1 MTMRSDLQQ
10 LSEESRALCY
20 AIEKLPS
27 SEQQTKV
34 SVLASALA
42 SNIRQVSE
50 NMIAATYLG
59 EESPNESV
67 VCGACGTEFI
77 TAKIHGEC
85 PGCKSNLKAA
95 GTEVLFLGGQ
105 VKVNAKGRHLVP
117 VPPPSTG
124 RVPVS
129 RPLPPGTEVSDERV
143 GRDVEQV
150 CPECE
155 GRGYWDAK
163 WQHSCQSCLGTGR
176 VPVSRPADPVP

>member
-10 LSEESRALCY
+10 LSEDARALCY
-20 AIEKLPS
+20 AIEKLPA
-27 SEQQTKV
+27 SEQQTTL
-34 SVLASALA
+34 SVQASALA
-42 SNIRQVSE
+42 AGIRQVAE
-50 NMIAATYLG
+50 DMIAATYLG

-85 PGCKSNLKAA
+85 PGCKSNLKAVT

-129 RPLPPGTEVSDERV
+129 RAETD
-143 GRDVEQV
+143 V
-150 CPECE
+150 CPM
-155 GRGYWDAK
+155 
-163 WQHSCQSCLGTGR
+163 CQGHKFKFFTRVSARKASLTQCSRCLGTGR
-176 VPVSRPADPVP
+176 VPVSRPARARKVKP